1 MAKAKAR
8 KSSLPK
14 LLERYYAD
22 LAEFASQNVL
32 FEMGTRHAFHRL
44 NSAWRHSSNG
54 FATGRCER

>member
-22 LAEFASQNVL
+22 LAEFARQKTFSL
-32 FEMGTRHAFHRL
+32 KWEP
-44 NSAWRHSSNG
+44 
-54 FATGRCER
+54 ATPFTG